1 MLLYMLLACIAATV
15 SGSALA
21 AGGRR
26 ALGTC
31 THYEP
36 APWCNNNCF
45 HTPPNCPSPYCT
57 CAAWAAQTSPSPPPP
72 PLSSC
77 THYESIRA
85 GNTDAWCNYNCF
97 HSSPYCP
104 SSYCPCDAWGAQTS
118 PPPLVLLAG
127 AAADPLP
134 VVDISVIV
142 APTPPPPSTPQP
154 PCPVRAVI
162 NLGTAAAFCLLT
174 KAGITST
181 GATSVDGNTGT
192 SPITVKS
199 ITGFALQYDI
209 MPFSDN
215 TFATS
220 SLVSGKVYAADLAI
234 PTPAS
239 YDSSHL

>member
-85 GNTDAWCNYNCF
+85 GNTDAWCNDNCF

-104 SSYCPCDAWGAQTS
+104 SSYCQCDAWGAQTS
-118 PPPLVLLAG
+118 PPPPVLLAS

-134 VVDISVIV
+134 VVDI
-142 APTPPPPSTPQP
+142 
-154 PCPVRAVI
+154 
-162 NLGTAAAFCLLT
+162 GTAEGFALLT
-174 KAGITST
+174 KTGITTT
-181 GATSVDGNTGT
+181 GATNVT
-192 SPITVKS
+192 
-199 ITGFALQYDI
+199 ALPLPLPLPL
-209 MPFSDN
+209 PF
-215 TFATS
+215 FL
-220 SLVSGKVYAADLAI
+220 SL
-234 PTPAS
+234 TPA
-239 YDSSHL
+239 LAPIPLPLPLTR